1 MLHLIL
7 NGEVIANVYPGGRF
21 SLSNGDI
28 VSPAY
33 AGWSNGEYSLAE
45 APAPDPEV
53 ILQEQR
59 QGMSL
64 SFAQL
69 LIGLVSEGWISQAEG
84 EAWLAGTLPAQVTM
98 ILSALPAE
106 QQFAAKARALRP
118 SVVQRMDPLVLGMM
132 AAANKTAEQ
141 LDTFFMTYSAW

>member
-1 MLHLIL
+1 MLNLMQ
-7 NGEVIANVYPGGRF
+7 NGEILTSVHPGSRF
-21 SLSNGDI
+21 SLPNGDL

-33 AGWSNGEYSLAE
+33 AGWDNGEYSLAE

-53 ILQEQR
+53 LLQEQR
-59 QGMSL
+59 QNMAL

-98 ILSALPAE
+98 ILSTLPAE